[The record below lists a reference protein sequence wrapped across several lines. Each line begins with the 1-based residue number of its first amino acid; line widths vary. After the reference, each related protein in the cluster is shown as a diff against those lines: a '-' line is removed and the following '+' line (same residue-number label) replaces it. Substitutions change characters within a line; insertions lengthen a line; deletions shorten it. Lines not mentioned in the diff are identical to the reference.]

1 MVFAGCT
8 LIGTLTGSKAG
19 DPGPGQVNSPL
30 AAGSHSG
37 AWLTVAMLEDV
48 FVFIGDEG
56 GTALSPS
63 QLTWAV
69 EAARQA
75 GLPNQFTIFIGNH
88 TIGEGTP
95 AVE

>member
-1 MVFAGCT
+1 
-8 LIGTLTGSKAG
+8 
-19 DPGPGQVNSPL
+19 
-30 AAGSHSG
+30 
-37 AWLTVAMLEDV
+37 MLEDIR
-48 FVFIGDEG
+48 VFIGDEG